1 MRKIGEGEP
10 TSGQGAVGILRKVET
25 LEDVLRLMETDLSET
40 IVFTP
45 SASVTAVTPIL
56 PKIRGIICA
65 SGGFTS
71 HLAIVAR
78 EFDLPC
84 LMGSRLEEEVSAFE
98 GRRIRFTAQGEIF
111 LEEEA

>member
-1 MRKIGEGEP
+1 MRKIGEGESV
-10 TSGQGAVGILRKVET
+10 SGHGAVGILRKVET
-25 LEDVLRLMETDLSET
+25 IEDVLRLMETDLSET

-45 SASVTAVTPIL
+45 SASVTAITPIL
-56 PKIRGIICA
+56 PKIRGLICA

-84 LMGSRLEEEVSAFE
+84 VMGSRIDDVEALEGHRV
-98 GRRIRFTAQGEIF
+98 RFTAEGEIF
-111 LEEEA
+111 LEE

>member
-10 TSGQGAVGILRKVET
+10 TSGHGAVGILRKVET

-45 SASVTAVTPIL
+45 SASVTAITPIL
-56 PKIRGIICA
+56 PKIRGLICA

-84 LMGSRLEEEVSAFE
+84 LMGSRLEAVGALE
-98 GRRIRFTAQGEIF
+98 GRRVRFTAQGEIS
-111 LEEEA
+111 LEDDV

>member
-10 TSGQGAVGILRKVET
+10 TSGQGAVGVLRKVET

-45 SASVTAVTPIL
+45 SASVTAITPIL
-56 PKIRGIICA
+56 PKIRGLICA

-84 LMGSRLEEEVSAFE
+84 LMGSHLEDVDALE
-98 GRRIRFTAQGEIF
+98 GRRVRFTAQGEIF
-111 LEEEA
+111 LEEEV